1 MIRLKISRKSISDF
15 FCVTVCVLLFITAV
29 LFSQQCENGAFKGV
43 EYCLKILVPS
53 LFPFMVLSSFLV
65 NSKSLQIIRQKT
77 VFISR
82 LFPNVSPDIVPVLV
96 LCLTGGYPVGAR
108 IISSLYESGDI
119 SENQAQKMSLYAVGA
134 GPGFLITYVGTQ
146 LFANRQIGF
155 ILLVCQVISVL
166 ALAVIC
172 EIIFRNGKE
181 IEKIINNKKPVTKST
196 MSYALVKS
204 VSQGVTSIVNMC
216 AMVVFFSSFLE
227 ILRFMLDDFD
237 RIKTYLSVLFEV
249 TSACQILCKGG
260 ELILL
265 AFAVGFGGICV
276 HFQIFAILRDIKINK
291 AIFFIM
297 RLVQGF
303 ICALTAKII
312 FHFFP
317 VSVEVFRTV
326 ENIKAVSFGTIWGG
340 VALILCSCCFL
351 FSIKST
357 H

>member
-1 MIRLKISRKSISDF
+1 MIRLKISRELLSDF
-15 FCVTVCVLLFITAV
+15 LCVAVCVLLFGIAV
-29 LFSQQCENGAFKGV
+29 IFSQECESGAFKGV

-65 NSKSLQIIRQKT
+65 NSRALQIIRQKT
-77 VFISR
+77 GFISK
-82 LFPNVSPDIVPVLV
+82 LFQSVSPDIVPVLV

-108 IISSLYESGDI
+108 CISSLFQSGAI
-119 SENQAQKMSLYAVGA
+119 SEKQAQKMSLYAVGA

-146 LFANRQIGF
+146 LCTNKQIGF

-166 ALAVIC
+166 ILAVFC
-172 EIIFRNGKE
+172 EILFKETKEKE
-181 IEKIINNKKPVTKST
+181 INVNNKKPVTGNT

-204 VSQGVTSIVNMC
+204 VSQGVSSIVNMC

-227 ILRFMLDDFD
+227 ILRFLLADFEWAD
-237 RIKTYLSVLFEV
+237 KYISILFEV
-249 TSACQILCKGG
+249 TAACGLLCKNG

-291 AIFFIM
+291 AIFFVM
-297 RLVQGF
+297 RLAQGI

-326 ENIKAVSFGTIWGG
+326 ENVRAVSFGTIWGG
-340 VALILCSCCFL
+340 IAFILCSCCFL
-351 FSIKST
+351 FSIKSS